1 MQKTYKA
8 IEVTKPGQLNLVERA
23 MLEPGFGQVRIR
35 VKAAGICHS
44 DALVVEG
51 HWPGITYPRVPGH
64 EIAGR
69 IEVLGEGVT
78 GLDVGDRVGVGWF
91 AGECRHC
98 EPCRR
103 GDFVNCINL
112 KVSGI
117 TSDGGYAEIVI
128 AEARALAL
136 IPTNLDAVD
145 AAPLLCAG
153 VTTFN
158 ALRNAGLRPGDLVA
172 IQGVGGLGHLGVQFA
187 RRMGF
192 RTVAI
197 ARGKE
202 KETLARQLGAHEY
215 IDSVGQDPVQA
226 LLALGGAKAILAT
239 AASTKSMGPL
249 LGGLSPRGK
258 LIVVG
263 VSNEPLEINP
273 LQLLMGSRSV
283 RGEIVGTPIDEE
295 DTMAFSA
302 LQTIRP
308 MIEKIPLEKAPEAYA
323 RMMRNEARFRMV
335 LTFESK

>member
-8 IEVTKPGQLNLVERA
+8 IEVTKPGKLNLVERA

-35 VKAAGICHS
+35 VEAAGICHS

-51 HWPGITYPRVPGH
+51 QWPGTTYPRVPGH

-69 IEVLGEGVT
+69 IEALGEGVT
-78 GLDVGDRVGVGWF
+78 GWDVGDRVGVGWF
-91 AGECRHC
+91 AGECRRC

-117 TSDGGYAEIVI
+117 SSDGGYAEIII
-128 AEARALAL
+128 AEARALAS
-136 IPTNLDAVD
+136 IPNDLDAVD

-172 IQGVGGLGHLGVQFA
+172 IQGIGGLGHLGVQFA

-202 KETLARQLGAHEY
+202 KEKLARQLGAHEY
-215 IDSVGQDPVQA
+215 IDSAGQDPVQA
-226 LLALGGAKAILAT
+226 LLALGGVDAILAT

-249 LGGLSPRGK
+249 LGGLSARGK

-263 VSNEPLEINP
+263 ASNEPLEINP
-273 LQLLMGSRSV
+273 IQLLMGSRSI

-295 DTMAFSA
+295 DTLKFSA
-302 LQTIRP
+302 LQTVRP
-308 MIEKIPLEKAPEAYA
+308 MIEKFLS
-323 RMMRNEARFRMV
+323 
-335 LTFESK
+335 SKRPKPMPG